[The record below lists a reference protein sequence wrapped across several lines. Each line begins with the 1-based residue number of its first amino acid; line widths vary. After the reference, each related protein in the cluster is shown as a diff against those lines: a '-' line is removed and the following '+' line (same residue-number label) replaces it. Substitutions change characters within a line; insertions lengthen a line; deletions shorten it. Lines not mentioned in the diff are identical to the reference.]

1 MKTIALYNYPDP
13 ALILPCESGIIFEQQ
28 TGGLSCT
35 HHKVEGIFLPLPVTS
50 RNLRMFMEALEVLHP
65 GCCGHSL
72 TFEEAGKLDDDV
84 IKRYNVPLEVN
95 KERREESTEAW
106 VHMRIMGKGDHWP
119 YRASSSL
126 IWDYKRLIERFK
138 PDVTEDEISKAIN
151 DNILECSALA
161 DFAGQDAILT
171 WENCD

>member
-1 MKTIALYNYPDP
+1 MKTIALYNYPYP

-72 TFEEAGKLDDDV
+72 TFEEAGEINCV
-84 IKRYNVPLEVN
+84 GIKRYTVPYEVN
-95 KERREESTEAW
+95 KERREERTKEW
-106 VHMRIMGKGDHWP
+106 GHMRIMG
-119 YRASSSL
+119 
-126 IWDYKRLIERFK
+126 
-138 PDVTEDEISKAIN
+138 
-151 DNILECSALA
+151 
-161 DFAGQDAILT
+161 
-171 WENCD
+171 